1 MEIFTPLKFTVITI
15 LTGLRML
22 IDAVLFFTFTLI
34 YIGHTKF
41 RVIMSAPF
49 SLPAM
54 LTSIN
59 YIISADFLL
68 FSRGSSGRGRLR
80 GLSNRSF
87 LNLRTLGLWDI

>member
-1 MEIFTPLKFTVITI
+1 M
-15 LTGLRML
+15 M
-22 IDAVLFFTFTLI
+22 IDAVLLFTFTLI

-41 RVIMSAPF
+41 RVIMSTPI

-68 FSRGSSGRGRLR
+68 LSRGEAVGVG
-80 GLSNRSF
+80 
-87 LNLRTLGLWDI
+87 